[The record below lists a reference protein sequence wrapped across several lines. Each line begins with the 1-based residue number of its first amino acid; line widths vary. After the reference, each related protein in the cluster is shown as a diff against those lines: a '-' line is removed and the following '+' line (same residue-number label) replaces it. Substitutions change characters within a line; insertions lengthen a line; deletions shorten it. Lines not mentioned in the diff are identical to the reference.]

1 MKILLVWPK
10 FPTTFWSFK
19 YALPFIG
26 KKTAFPPL
34 GLLTVASLLPENW
47 DKKLIDLNTD
57 KLEEKDIRW
66 ADLVFVSAM
75 VIQKKSVK
83 KIIQQVKKFN
93 KKIVAGGPLFT
104 TGFEEFSNDIDPVRS
119 KSPLAT
125 AAPTVR
131 TSNGVD
137 YFVLGEGE
145 VTLPPFLEDLK
156 KGNPKKIYKSNQWPD
171 IKNTPLPC
179 WELIDMKKYASMSIQ
194 FSRGCPFNCEFCDI
208 VLLNGRV
215 PRTKSKEQILNE
227 LEVLYKRGWRG
238 NVFFVDDNFI
248 GNKIRLKEE
257 ILPSLIK
264 WMEEKKYPF
273 VFNTQLSINLA
284 DDKELMELMA
294 KAGFNTVFIGVES
307 PEEESL
313 KECGKFQNINR
324 NLLESIKI
332 IQNNGLQVQAG
343 FIIGFDK
350 DTPSI
355 FDKMIL
361 FIQASG
367 ISTAMVGL
375 LQAPPKTRLW
385 ERLKREKRLISEP
398 TGSNTDCTIN
408 FEPKIPYRSL
418 ISGYKKVINYIYSP
432 KNYYRRLIT
441 FLKNYKPRGNK
452 ISQINLEK
460 ILAFLKSIWILGIK
474 EKERIYYWKTFFWC
488 LLKKPKL
495 FPIMIDMAIKGFH
508 FRKITE
514 EYKDNANLRIQC

>member
-1 MKILLVWPK
+1 MKNIKILLIWPK

-26 KKTAFPPL
+26 KKTASPPL
-34 GLLTVASLLPENW
+34 GLLTIVSLLPEKW
-47 DKKLIDLNTD
+47 EKKLIDLNTD
-57 KLEEKDIRW
+57 KLEEKDIQW
-66 ADLVFVSAM
+66 ADLVFISAM
-75 VIQKKSVK
+75 VIQKDSLR
-83 KIIQQVKKFN
+83 KIIPVIKKFN

-104 TGFEEFSNDIDPVRS
+104 TGYEEFSKD
-119 KSPLAT
+119 
-125 AAPTVR
+125 
-131 TSNGVD
+131 VD

-145 VTLPPFLEDLK
+145 ITLPLFLEDLK
-156 KGNPKKIYKSNQWPD
+156 KGSPKRIYMPNQWPE

-179 WELIDMKKYASMSIQ
+179 WELIDMRKYASMSIQ

-215 PRTKSKEQILNE
+215 PRTKSKEQILSE
-227 LEVLYKRGWRG
+227 LEILYKKGWRG

-248 GNKIRLKEE
+248 GNKIKLKEE
-257 ILPSLIK
+257 ILPAIVK
-264 WMEEKKYPF
+264 WMEEKNYPF

-284 DDKELMELMA
+284 DDKELMEMMV
-294 KAGFNTVFIGVES
+294 KAGFNTVFIGIES

-324 NLLESIKI
+324 DLLESIKI

-350 DTPSI
+350 DKSSI

-367 ISTAMVGL
+367 ILTAMVGL
-375 LQAPPKTRLW
+375 LQAAPKTRLW
-385 ERLKREKRLISEP
+385 ERLKKEKRLISEP

-408 FEPKIPYRSL
+408 FKPKMPYRYL
-418 ISGYKKVINYIYSP
+418 ISGYKKVVKHIYSP
-432 KNYYRRLIT
+432 KDYYQRLIN
-441 FLKNYKPRGNK
+441 FLKEYKPRGKK
-452 ISQINLEK
+452 IYQINLNQ
-460 ILAFLKSIWILGIK
+460 ILAFLRSIWILGIK
-474 EKERIYYWKTFFWC
+474 EKERLYYWKTFFWC

-508 FRKITE
+508 FRKIAE
-514 EYKDNANLRIQC
+514 GIQ